1 MTLYRSNKKT
11 IVFVLTVLIV
21 GLTIFY
27 IYKNKTDIK
36 QPQNVVIEVAGDIN
50 FPPFEY
56 LDENHIYVG
65 FNVDLIRAVALRSG
79 IEIKFNPMKWEDAC
93 EKLKRGEVDI
103 IEGMKRT
110 SERDKLYDFS
120 EEILTNSQS
129 IFVLADNNYLNKYE
143 DLTRSTVAI
152 QKGDVAINNLR
163 SMERVNIIFT
173 KDQEDAFKKLL
184 NKEVDA
190 FIGNTLTGV
199 YYANKLSINNKIKI
213 VDAPLNPTSYSIA
226 VKKGDKATLELL
238 NKGIK
243 EIKENGTYDM
253 IYRKWFG
260 QSFKYANWYVRN
272 TLKYSLIAMCIFFV
286 ILFFLYMWNDKLKEE
301 VEKKTKSLEMANES
315 LRKKDRMES
324 LGILMA
330 GIAHEIRNPL
340 TSIKT
345 YAELLPKKY
354 DNPKFREMIS
364 KDIPYEIERL
374 NSLIN
379 ELLEY
384 SKPKKAFKE
393 NVNIYEIIE
402 KILALIGNK
411 IQKESVKIN
420 IDIPKDVFVY
430 ADKNHL
436 KQIIINLILNGIE
449 AINKE
454 EKSINISSMESL
466 GKTYLMIEDNGC
478 GMDKEE
484 LNKIYDPFYTT
495 KASGTGLGLF
505 VCYQLMEENNGKIHV
520 SSSKDEGTSFILEFK
535 SLGDDKNV

>member
-1 MTLYRSNKKT
+1 MSGISKKRLIFILIIPI
-11 IVFVLTVLIV
+11 IVSAT
-21 GLTIFY
+21 FY
-27 IYKNKTDIK
+27 IYKNKSDIK
-36 QPQNVVIEVAGDIN
+36 QPQSVVLEVAGDIN

-56 LDENHIYVG
+56 LDESHTYVG

-79 IEIKFNPMKWEDAC
+79 IEVKFTPMKWEDAC
-93 EKLKRGEVDI
+93 EKLKQGEVDI

-110 SERDKLYDFS
+110 AERDKLYDFS

-129 IFVLADNNYLNKYE
+129 IFVLNENNYLNKYE
-143 DLTRSTVAI
+143 DLVRHTVAI
-152 QKGDVAINNLR
+152 QKGDVAINNLQ
-163 SMERVNIIFT
+163 SMERVKIIFT

-184 NKEVDA
+184 SKEVDA

-199 YYANKLSINNKIKI
+199 YYANKLSINNKLKI
-213 VDAPLNPTSYSIA
+213 VGGPLNSTAYSIA
-226 VKKGDKATLELL
+226 VRKGDKATLELL

-253 IYRKWFG
+253 IYTKWFG
-260 QSFKYANWYVRN
+260 QSFKYSNWYVRN
-272 TLKYSLIAMCIFFV
+272 TLKYSLIAMCIFLIV
-286 ILFFLYMWNDKLKEE
+286 LFLMYMWNDKLKEE

-345 YAELLPKKY
+345 YVELLPKKY

-374 NSLIN
+374 NNLIN

-393 NVNIYEIIE
+393 KVNIYEIIE
-402 KILALIGNK
+402 KILALIANK

-449 AINKE
+449 SINKE
-454 EKSINISSMESL
+454 EKSINISTMESL

-478 GMDKEE
+478 GMDKDE

-505 VCYQLMEENNGKIHV
+505 VCYQLMAENNGKIHV
-520 SSSKDEGTSFILEFK
+520 SSTKDEGTSFILEFK

>member
-1 MTLYRSNKKT
+1 MNRSYNKKL
-11 IVFVLTVLIV
+11 IFVLIV
-21 GLTIFY
+21 SVMSLIIFY
-27 IYKNKTDIK
+27 IYKNKFDIK
-36 QPQNVVIEVAGDIN
+36 QPQNVVLEVAGDIN

-56 LDENHIYVG
+56 LDENHTYVG
-65 FNVDLIRAVALRSG
+65 FNVDLMRAVALRSG
-79 IEIKFNPMKWEDAC
+79 IEVKFNPMKWEDAC
-93 EKLKRGEVDI
+93 EKLKQGEVDI

-110 SERDKLYDFS
+110 TERDKLYDFS

-143 DLTRSTVAI
+143 DLTRNTVAI

-163 SMERVNIIFT
+163 SMERVNIVFT

-199 YYANKLSINNKIKI
+199 YYANKLSINNKLKI

-260 QSFKYANWYVRN
+260 QSFKYSNWYVRN
-272 TLKYSLIAMCIFFV
+272 TLKYSLIAMCIFLV
-286 ILFFLYMWNDKLKEE
+286 ILFSLYMWNDKLKEE

-374 NSLIN
+374 NNLIN

-393 NVNIYEIIE
+393 NANIYEIIE
-402 KILALIGNK
+402 KILALISNK
-411 IQKESVKIN
+411 IQKENVKIN
-420 IDIPKDVFVY
+420 IDIPRDMFVY

-449 AINKE
+449 ALNKE
-454 EKSINISSMESL
+454 QKSINISAMESL
-466 GKTYLMIEDNGC
+466 GKIYLMIEDNGC

-505 VCYQLMEENNGKIHV
+505 VCYQLMEENSGKIHV
-520 SSSKDEGTSFILEFK
+520 SSAKDEGTSFILEFK
-535 SLGDDKNV
+535 SLGDGKNV

>member
-1 MTLYRSNKKT
+1 MNRSNKKT
-11 IVFVLTVLIV
+11 LAFVLTVLIV
-21 GLTIFY
+21 GLAIFY
-27 IYKNKTDIK
+27 IYKNKSDIK
-36 QPQNVVIEVAGDIN
+36 QPQNVVLEVAGDIN

-65 FNVDLIRAVALRSG
+65 FNVDLIRAVALRIG
-79 IEIKFNPMKWEDAC
+79 IEVKFNPMKWEDAC
-93 EKLKRGEVDI
+93 EKLKLGEVDI

-110 SERDKLYDFS
+110 TERDNLYDFS

-143 DLTRSTVAI
+143 DLTRNTVAI

-163 SMERVNIIFT
+163 NIERVNIIFT
-173 KDQEDAFKKLL
+173 KDQEEAFKKLL

-199 YYANKLSINNKIKI
+199 YYANKLSINNKLKI
-213 VDAPLNPTSYSIA
+213 VGGPLNSTSYSIA

-238 NKGIK
+238 NRGLK

-260 QSFKYANWYVRN
+260 QSFKYSNWYVRN
-272 TLKYSLIAMCIFFV
+272 TLKYSLIAVCIFLV
-286 ILFFLYMWNDKLKEE
+286 ILFSLYMWNEKLKEE

-374 NSLIN
+374 NNLIN

-393 NVNIYEIIE
+393 NTNLYEVIE
-402 KILALIGNK
+402 KILALTANK
-411 IQKESVKIN
+411 IQKENVKIN
-420 IDIPKDVFVY
+420 IDIPKKIFIY
-430 ADKNHL
+430 ADKDHL

-449 AINKE
+449 SLNKDQ
-454 EKSINISSMESL
+454 KLINISTMESL

-520 SSSKDEGTSFILEFK
+520 SSAKDEGTSFILEFK

>member
-1 MTLYRSNKKT
+1 MKRNKKNVL
-11 IVFVLTVLIV
+11 IFVLVVSILSLI
-21 GLTIFY
+21 IFY
-27 IYKNKTDIK
+27 VYKNKFDIK
-36 QPQNVVIEVAGDIN
+36 QPQNVVLEVAGDIN

-56 LDENHIYVG
+56 LDENHTYVG

-79 IEIKFNPMKWEDAC
+79 IEVKFNPMKWEDAC
-93 EKLKRGEVDI
+93 EKLEQGEVDI
-103 IEGMKRT
+103 IQGMKRT
-110 SERDKLYDFS
+110 TERDKLYDFS

-129 IFVLADNNYLNKYE
+129 IFVLSENNYLNKYE
-143 DLTRSTVAI
+143 DLARNTVAI
-152 QKGDVAINNLR
+152 QKGDVAINNLQ
-163 SMERVNIIFT
+163 SMEKVNIIFT

-199 YYANKLSINNKIKI
+199 YYANKLSINNKLKI
-213 VDAPLNPTSYSIA
+213 VGAPLNSTAYSIA

-260 QSFKYANWYVRN
+260 QSFKYSNWYVKN
-272 TLKYSLIAMCIFFV
+272 TLKYSLIAMCTFLV
-286 ILFFLYMWNDKLKEE
+286 ILFCLYMWNDKLKEE

-374 NSLIN
+374 NNLIS

-402 KILALIGNK
+402 KILALISNK
-411 IQKESVKIN
+411 IQKEKVKIN
-420 IDIPKDVFVY
+420 IDITKDIFVY

-449 AINKE
+449 ALNKE
-454 EKSINISSMESL
+454 QKSINISAMESL
-466 GKTYLMIEDNGC
+466 GKTYVTIGDNGC

-520 SSSKDEGTSFILEFK
+520 SSTRDEGTSFILEFK
-535 SLGDDKNV
+535 NLGDDKNV

>member
-1 MTLYRSNKKT
+1 MNRNKKN
-11 IVFVLTVLIV
+11 ILIFVLVVSILSLI
-21 GLTIFY
+21 IFY
-27 IYKNKTDIK
+27 AYKNKFDIK
-36 QPQNVVIEVAGDIN
+36 QPQNVVLEVAGDMN

-56 LDENHIYVG
+56 LDENHTYVG

-79 IEIKFNPMKWEDAC
+79 IEVKFNPMKWEDAC
-93 EKLKRGEVDI
+93 EKLEQGEVDI
-103 IEGMKRT
+103 IQGMKRT
-110 SERDKLYDFS
+110 TERDKLYDFS

-129 IFVLADNNYLNKYE
+129 IFVLSENNHLNKYE
-143 DLTRSTVAI
+143 DLARNTVAI

-163 SMERVNIIFT
+163 SMEKVNIIFT

-199 YYANKLSINNKIKI
+199 YYANKLSINNKLKI
-213 VDAPLNPTSYSIA
+213 IGAPLNSTAYSIA

-260 QSFKYANWYVRN
+260 QSFKYSNWYVRN
-272 TLKYSLIAMCIFFV
+272 TLKYSLIATGTFLV
-286 ILFFLYMWNDKLKEE
+286 ILLALYMWNDKLKEE

-374 NSLIN
+374 NNLIN

-393 NVNIYEIIE
+393 KINIYEIIE
-402 KILALIGNK
+402 KILALISNK
-411 IQKESVKIN
+411 IQKENVKIN
-420 IDIPKDVFVY
+420 VDIPKDIFVY

-449 AINKE
+449 ALNKE
-454 EKSINISSMESL
+454 QKSINISAMESL
-466 GKTYLMIEDNGC
+466 DKTYVIIEDNGC

-484 LNKIYDPFYTT
+484 LNKIYNPFYTT

-520 SSSKDEGTSFILEFK
+520 SSTSDEGTSFILEFK
-535 SLGDDKNV
+535 NLGDDKNV

>member
-1 MTLYRSNKKT
+1 MYRSNKKT

>member
-1 MTLYRSNKKT
+1 MSRITKKRLLF
-11 IVFVLTVLIV
+11 ILIISII

-27 IYKNKTDIK
+27 IYKNKSDIK
-36 QPQNVVIEVAGDIN
+36 QPQNVVLEVAGDIN

-56 LDENHIYVG
+56 LDENHTYVG

-79 IEIKFNPMKWEDAC
+79 IEVKFTPMKWEDAC
-93 EKLKRGEVDI
+93 EKLKQGEVDI

-110 SERDKLYDFS
+110 AERDKLYDFS

-129 IFVLADNNYLNKYE
+129 IFVLDENNYLNKYE
-143 DLTRSTVAI
+143 DLTRHTVAI

-199 YYANKLSINNKIKI
+199 YYANKLSINNKLKI
-213 VDAPLNPTSYSIA
+213 VGGPLNSTAYSIA
-226 VKKGDKATLELL
+226 VRKGDKATLELL

-260 QSFKYANWYVRN
+260 QSFKYSNWYVRN
-272 TLKYSLIAMCIFFV
+272 TLKYSLIAISIFLIV
-286 ILFFLYMWNDKLKEE
+286 LFSMYMWNDKLKEE

-364 KDIPYEIERL
+364 KDIPFEIERL
-374 NSLIN
+374 NNLIN

-384 SKPKKAFKE
+384 SKPKKALKE
-393 NVNIYEIIE
+393 SVNIYEIIE
-402 KILALIGNK
+402 KILALITNK
-411 IQKESVKIN
+411 IQKENVKIN
-420 IDIPKDVFVY
+420 IDIPKGIFVY

-436 KQIIINLILNGIE
+436 KQIIINLVLNGIE
-449 AINKE
+449 ALNKE
-454 EKSINISSMESL
+454 QKLINISIMEGL
-466 GKTYLMIEDNGC
+466 GKTYLVIEDNGC

-520 SSSKDEGTSFILEFK
+520 SSAKNEGTSFILEFK
-535 SLGDDKNV
+535 SLGDGESV

>member
-1 MTLYRSNKKT
+1 
-11 IVFVLTVLIV
+11 
-21 GLTIFY
+21 
-27 IYKNKTDIK
+27 
-36 QPQNVVIEVAGDIN
+36 
-50 FPPFEY
+50 
-56 LDENHIYVG
+56 
-65 FNVDLIRAVALRSG
+65 
-79 IEIKFNPMKWEDAC
+79 
-93 EKLKRGEVDI
+93 
-103 IEGMKRT
+103 
-110 SERDKLYDFS
+110 
-120 EEILTNSQS
+120 
-129 IFVLADNNYLNKYE
+129 
-143 DLTRSTVAI
+143 
-152 QKGDVAINNLR
+152 
-163 SMERVNIIFT
+163 
-173 KDQEDAFKKLL
+173 
-184 NKEVDA
+184 
-190 FIGNTLTGV
+190 
-199 YYANKLSINNKIKI
+199 
-213 VDAPLNPTSYSIA
+213 
-226 VKKGDKATLELL
+226 
-238 NKGIK
+238 
-243 EIKENGTYDM
+243 
-253 IYRKWFG
+253 
-260 QSFKYANWYVRN
+260 
-272 TLKYSLIAMCIFFV
+272 
-286 ILFFLYMWNDKLKEE
+286 MWNDKLKEE

>member
-1 MTLYRSNKKT
+1 MIIPI
-11 IVFVLTVLIV
+11 IVSA
-21 GLTIFY
+21 IFY
-27 IYKNKTDIK
+27 IYKNKPDIK
-36 QPQNVVIEVAGDIN
+36 QPQNVVLEVAGDIN

-56 LDENHIYVG
+56 LDESHTYVG

-79 IEIKFNPMKWEDAC
+79 MEVKFTPMKWEDAC
-93 EKLKRGEVDI
+93 EKLKQGEVDI

-110 SERDKLYDFS
+110 TERDKLYDFS

-129 IFVLADNNYLNKYE
+129 IFVLNENNYLNKYE
-143 DLTRSTVAI
+143 DLVQHTVAI
-152 QKGDVAINNLR
+152 QKGDVAVNNLQN
-163 SMERVNIIFT
+163 MEGVKIIFT

-184 NKEVDA
+184 SKEVDA

-199 YYANKLSINNKIKI
+199 YYANKLSINNKLKI
-213 VDAPLNPTSYSIA
+213 VGGPLNSTAYSIA
-226 VKKGDKATLELL
+226 VRKGDKATLELL

-253 IYRKWFG
+253 IYTKWFG
-260 QSFKYANWYVRN
+260 QSFKYSNWYVRN
-272 TLKYSLIAMCIFFV
+272 TLKYSLIAMCIFLIV
-286 ILFFLYMWNDKLKEE
+286 LFLMYMWNDKLKEE

-374 NSLIN
+374 NNLIN

-393 NVNIYEIIE
+393 NTNLYEVVE
-402 KILALIGNK
+402 KILALTANK
-411 IQKESVKIN
+411 IQKENVKIN
-420 IDIPKDVFVY
+420 IEIPNNIFIY

-449 AINKE
+449 SLNKD
-454 EKSINISSMESL
+454 KKIINISTMESL
-466 GKTYLMIEDNGC
+466 GKIYLMIEDNGC
-478 GMDKEE
+478 GMDKDE

-505 VCYQLMEENNGKIHV
+505 VCYQLMEENSGRIHV
-520 SSSKDEGTSFILEFK
+520 SSAKGEGTSFILEFK
-535 SLGDDKNV
+535 SLGDGESV

>member
-1 MTLYRSNKKT
+1 MSRITKKKLAFF
-11 IVFVLTVLIV
+11 FVISII
-21 GLTIFY
+21 GLTAFY
-27 IYKNKTDIK
+27 IFKNKPDIK
-36 QPQNVVIEVAGDIN
+36 QPQNVVLEVAGDMN

-56 LDENHIYVG
+56 LDESHIYVG

-79 IEIKFNPMKWEDAC
+79 IEVKFNPMKWEDAC
-93 EKLKRGEVDI
+93 EKLKQGKVDI

-110 SERDKLYDFS
+110 TERDKLYDFS

-129 IFVLADNNYLNKYE
+129 IFVLDENTYLNKYE
-143 DLTRSTVAI
+143 DLTRHTVAI

-199 YYANKLSINNKIKI
+199 YYANKLSINNKLKI
-213 VDAPLNPTSYSIA
+213 VGGPLNSTSYSIA

-260 QSFKYANWYVRN
+260 QSFKYSDWYVRN
-272 TLKYSLIAMCIFFV
+272 TLKYSLIAVSIFLI
-286 ILFFLYMWNDKLKEE
+286 ILFSLYMWNDKLKEE

-374 NSLIN
+374 NNLIN

-402 KILALIGNK
+402 KILALIANK

-449 AINKE
+449 AIDKE
-454 EKSINISSMESL
+454 EKSINISTMGSL
-466 GKTYLMIEDNGC
+466 GKTYLIIEDNGC
-478 GMDKEE
+478 GMDKDE

-505 VCYQLMEENNGKIHV
+505 VCYQLIEENNGKIHV
-520 SSSKDEGTSFILEFK
+520 SSAKDEGTSFILEFK
-535 SLGDDKNV
+535 SLGDDKDV

>member
-1 MTLYRSNKKT
+1 MNRSNKKT
-11 IVFVLTVLIV
+11 LAFVLTVLIV
-21 GLTIFY
+21 GLAIFY
-27 IYKNKTDIK
+27 IYKNKSDIK
-36 QPQNVVIEVAGDIN
+36 QPQNVVLEVAGDIN

-93 EKLKRGEVDI
+93 EKLKKGEVDI

-129 IFVLADNNYLNKYE
+129 IFVLSENNYINTYE
-143 DLTRSTVAI
+143 DLTRNTVAI

-163 SMERVNIIFT
+163 NIERVNIIFT
-173 KDQEDAFKKLL
+173 KDQEEAFKKLL

-199 YYANKLSINNKIKI
+199 YYANKLSINNKLKI
-213 VDAPLNPTSYSIA
+213 VGGPLNSTSYSIA
-226 VKKGDKATLELL
+226 VRKGDKATLELL
-238 NKGIK
+238 NKAIK

-260 QSFKYANWYVRN
+260 QSFKYSNWYVRN
-272 TLKYSLIAMCIFFV
+272 TLKYSLIAVCIFLV
-286 ILFFLYMWNDKLKEE
+286 ILFSLYMWNDKLKEE

-374 NSLIN
+374 NNLIN

-393 NVNIYEIIE
+393 NTNLYEVIE
-402 KILALIGNK
+402 KILALTANK
-411 IQKESVKIN
+411 IQKENVKIN
-420 IDIPKDVFVY
+420 LDIPKDIFIY

-449 AINKE
+449 ALNKE
-454 EKSINISSMESL
+454 KKLINISTMESL

-478 GMDKEE
+478 GMDEEE

-520 SSSKDEGTSFILEFK
+520 SSAKDEGTSFILEFK
-535 SLGDDKNV
+535 SLGDGKNV

>member
-1 MTLYRSNKKT
+1 MNRGYNKK
-11 IVFVLTVLIV
+11 IAFVLIV
-21 GLTIFY
+21 LVMSLIIFY
-27 IYKNKTDIK
+27 IYKNKFDIK
-36 QPQNVVIEVAGDIN
+36 QPRNVVLEVAGDIN

-56 LDENHIYVG
+56 LDENHTYVG
-65 FNVDLIRAVALRSG
+65 FNVDLMRAVALRSG
-79 IEIKFNPMKWEDAC
+79 IEVKFNPMKWEDAC
-93 EKLKRGEVDI
+93 EKLKQGEVDI

-110 SERDKLYDFS
+110 TERDKLYDFS

-143 DLTRSTVAI
+143 DLARHTVAI

-163 SMERVNIIFT
+163 SMERVNIVFT

-199 YYANKLSINNKIKI
+199 YYANKLSINNKLKI
-213 VDAPLNPTSYSIA
+213 VGGPLNSTSYSIA
-226 VKKGDKATLELL
+226 VRKGDKATLELL

-260 QSFKYANWYVRN
+260 QSFKYSNWYVRN
-272 TLKYSLIAMCIFFV
+272 TLKYSLIAMCIFLV
-286 ILFFLYMWNDKLKEE
+286 ILFSLYMWNDKLKEE

-374 NSLIN
+374 NNLIN

-384 SKPKKAFKE
+384 SKPKKALKE
-393 NVNIYEIIE
+393 NTNIYEIIE
-402 KILALIGNK
+402 KILALIANK
-411 IQKESVKIN
+411 IQKENVKIN
-420 IDIPKDVFVY
+420 LDIPKDIFIY

-449 AINKE
+449 ALNKE
-454 EKSINISSMESL
+454 KKLINISTMESL

-478 GMDKEE
+478 GMDEEE

-520 SSSKDEGTSFILEFK
+520 SSAKNEGTSFILEFK
-535 SLGDDKNV
+535 SLGDGKNV

>member
-1 MTLYRSNKKT
+1 MSGISKKRLIFILIIPI
-11 IVFVLTVLIV
+11 IVSAT
-21 GLTIFY
+21 FY
-27 IYKNKTDIK
+27 IYKNKSGIK
-36 QPQNVVIEVAGDIN
+36 QPQSVVLEVAGDIN

-56 LDENHIYVG
+56 LDESHTYVG

-79 IEIKFNPMKWEDAC
+79 IEVKFTPMKWEDAC
-93 EKLKRGEVDI
+93 EKLKQGEVDI

-110 SERDKLYDFS
+110 AERDKLYDFS

-129 IFVLADNNYLNKYE
+129 IFVLNENNYLNKYE
-143 DLTRSTVAI
+143 DLVRHTVAI
-152 QKGDVAINNLR
+152 QKGDVAINNLQ
-163 SMERVNIIFT
+163 SMGRVKIIFT

-184 NKEVDA
+184 SKEVDA

-199 YYANKLSINNKIKI
+199 YYANKLSINNKLKI
-213 VDAPLNPTSYSIA
+213 VGGPLNSTAYSIA
-226 VKKGDKATLELL
+226 VRKGDKATLELL

-253 IYRKWFG
+253 IYTKWFG
-260 QSFKYANWYVRN
+260 QSFKYSNWYVRN
-272 TLKYSLIAMCIFFV
+272 TFKYSLIAMCIFLIV
-286 ILFFLYMWNDKLKEE
+286 LFLMYMWNDKLKEE

-345 YAELLPKKY
+345 YVELLPKKY

-374 NSLIN
+374 NNLIN

-393 NVNIYEIIE
+393 KVNIYEIIE
-402 KILALIGNK
+402 KILALIANK

-420 IDIPKDVFVY
+420 IDIPKDVLVY

-449 AINKE
+449 SINKE
-454 EKSINISSMESL
+454 EKSINISTMESL

-478 GMDKEE
+478 GMDKDE

-505 VCYQLMEENNGKIHV
+505 VCYQLMAENNGKIHV
-520 SSSKDEGTSFILEFK
+520 SSTKDEGTSFILEFK